1 VKVKELIEEL
11 QELDPN
17 AEVRI
22 TLRKGWRPINTKPIP
37 KLEPVFDQDTN
48 RLGFYAI
55 DVEIKP
61 DYPMP
66 EEKIIMPK
74 KH

>member
-11 QELDPN
+11 KELDPN
-17 AEVRI
+17 AEARI
-22 TLRKGWRPINTKPIP
+22 SLRKGWRPIGTKPMP
-37 KLEPVFDQDTN
+37 KLEPAINQDTN

-55 DVEIKP
+55 DVDITP
-61 DYPMP
+61 DYPTT

-74 KH
+74 K